1 MKRFQIK
8 TETEVLEE
16 SLQSKALLKV
26 KVFKEKNEPLITLLD
41 RKTLVL
47 TTYKKGR
54 YDNNYMVNQSTVVK
68 ESIQEETQEQPPVE
82 MNPKE
87 E

>member
-16 SLQSKALLKV
+16 SLQAKALLKV
-26 KVFKEKNEPLITLLD
+26 KVFKEKNEPLIELLD
-41 RKTLVL
+41 RKKFVL

-54 YDNNYMVNQSTVVK
+54 YDNNYMASQLKVVK
-68 ESIQEETQEQPPVE
+68 ESIQEKTQEHPPVE
-82 MNPKE
+82 LDPKQE
-87 E
+87 